1 MADLLKLVTG
11 ADLVAYAEAFNYKT
25 NFMGDSLFPSSK
37 TDNFLVDIEKVI
49 EGGDLPVMAQ
59 VHALDTE
66 ARIGDRPNFKKLEA
80 EKLLIKEKLNRTER
94 ISRLLKASS
103 RNLTDNDLVKAI
115 FDDAGNL
122 ISRVLTRVEVMRME
136 LLATG
141 KLTVKENNV
150 ETTIDYNMDAANKVD
165 FSSWSDANHSIL
177 SDLETIRTLAQSKG
191 KVITRALTSTKVI
204 GYIKANKEVKA
215 YFAGT
220 GLVPSEKRVLQF
232 IFDEYGIAFAVND
245 EVYKTS
251 AQDSTT
257 HRFYPEN
264 KITFFGGNG
273 TIGKTLYAE
282 TPEETEDV
290 GYSAKAFVT
299 LTQWKNQDPV
309 AVWTKASA
317 VSLPV
322 VADIDNIFIATLV

>member
-11 ADLVAYAEAFNYKT
+11 ADLVAYGEAFNYKT

-37 TDNFLVDIEKVI
+37 TDNFLVEMEKII

-59 VHALDTE
+59 VHSLDTE
-66 ARIGDRPNFKKLEA
+66 ARIGDRPNFKKVEA

-94 ISRLLKASS
+94 ISRLLKNSS
-103 RNLTDNDLVKAI
+103 RNLNDNDLIKAI

-122 ISRVLTRVEVMRME
+122 ISRVLVRAEVMRME
-136 LLATG
+136 LLANGNVTI
-141 KLTVKENNV
+141 KENNV
-150 ETTIDYNMDAANKVD
+150 DTTVDYNMDEGNKVD
-165 FSSWSDANHSIL
+165 FESWSSPDHSIL

-204 GYIKANKEVKA
+204 GYMKANKEIKA

-220 GLVPSEKRVLQF
+220 GLVPSEKRILQF
-232 IFDEYGIAFAVND
+232 ILDEYQIAFATND

-251 AQDSTT
+251 AQGATT
-257 HRFYPEN
+257 YRFYPEN
-264 KITFFGGNG
+264 KITFFSGNG

-282 TPEETEDV
+282 TPEETEGL
-290 GYSAKAFVT
+290 GYNEKSLVT
-299 LTQWKNQDPV
+299 LTQWKNEDPV

-317 VSLPV
+317 VLLPV
-322 VADIDNIFIATLV
+322 VADIDGIFIATLK